1 MKDRTIYFKL
11 IFTITFLGLF
21 IFMICSDWAK
31 ENINATSIAILL
43 LAFLPWIIKYIKS
56 VEMFGVKAEII
67 SKEKMQKVD
76 DIMKPITNKE
86 IDNIINNCEVID
98 NETNNIIHCDIYNSV
113 LNAEDSISKL
123 VLGRYE
129 IEKIITKL
137 AEKYNIPTSMPISK
151 IYRELYN
158 QKYISDNEYE
168 IIKEILPI
176 LNKAV
181 HSKLD
186 DVDQEQIDWIRNK
199 IIVILEHL
207 DYRYKTGKN
216 FDDWLR
222 I

>member
-11 IFTITFLGLF
+11 IFTVTFLGLF
-21 IFMICSDWAK
+21 IFMISSKWAK

-76 DIMKPITNKE
+76 DMMKPITNNE
-86 IDNIINNCEVID
+86 IDNIINNCGE
-98 NETNNIIHCDIYNSV
+98 NNKIIHTDIYDSV

-129 IEKIITKL
+129 LEKIIRKL
-137 AEKYNIPTSMPISK
+137 AEKYNLSTYAPITQ
-151 IYRELYN
+151 IYKELYN
-158 QKYISDNEYE
+158 KNYISDNEYS

-181 HSKLD
+181 HSEID
-186 DVDQEQIDWIRNK
+186 NVDQEQIDWIRNK